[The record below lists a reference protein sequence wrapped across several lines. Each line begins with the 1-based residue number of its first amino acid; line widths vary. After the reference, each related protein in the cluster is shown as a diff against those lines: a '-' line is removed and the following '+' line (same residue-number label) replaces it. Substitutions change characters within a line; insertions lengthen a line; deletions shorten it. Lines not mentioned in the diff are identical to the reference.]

1 MRIDR
6 DLTLEKIKLV
16 SSIGD
21 IDLNGK
27 ADLMTTDHIGE
38 GKIYFEFCT
47 KCVFSKLLFS
57 CKTL

>member
-1 MRIDR
+1 MGIDR
-6 DLTLEKIKLV
+6 DITLEKINLI

-27 ADLMTTDHIGE
+27 ADLMTTDHRGE
-38 GKIYFEFCT
+38 GKIHFEFCT
-47 KCVFSKLLFS
+47 KCVFSKLSFS